1 MTVTIAA
8 NAGHSP
14 SIPDIRSPQETKTQ
28 ADSGEAV
35 GGGAGEGR
43 CPQGCE
49 QPGAPAGQPSRTVPR
64 PHRGTARCSHKEHT
78 ALTEVD
84 TNKFQKADQ

>member
-14 SIPDIRSPQETKTQ
+14 SIPDIRSPQETKPP

-35 GGGAGEGR
+35 GGGRGR
-43 CPQGCE
+43 
-49 QPGAPAGQPSRTVPR
+49 GAARKAASGRGTPAGQPSRTVPR
-64 PHRGTARCSHKEHT
+64 PHRGRARCSHKEHT
-78 ALTEVD
+78 ALMEVD
-84 TNKFQKADQ
+84 RNKFQKADE